1 MLQLE
6 EEEDMDSK
14 LINTLKD
21 NLEKRHFR
29 VSVFDTKE
37 EAAGYLQ
44 DQIQDSTVG
53 IGGSVTAQQMDLYN
67 KLSEKNKV
75 VWHWMPPEGKTPD
88 DVRVMAMTTENYICS
103 VNGAAATGELIFID
117 GAGNR
122 VGAVAYGHKKVWLVI
137 GENKIAEDFDKA
149 LWRARNIAAPKN
161 TQRLK
166 PKTPCAIKGDHCY
179 NCSSPER
186 ICNILQVLWNKPM
199 GMDYEIILIREELGY

>member
-1 MLQLE
+1 
-6 EEEDMDSK
+6 MDSK

-122 VGAVAYGHKKVWLVI
+122 VGAVAYGHKKVRIRLQKTSI
-137 GENKIAEDFDKA
+137 RLSGGRGILRPRKTHSGLNPKHPAPSKA
-149 LWRARNIAAPKN
+149 TTAITAAAPN
-161 TQRLK
+161 GS
-166 PKTPCAIKGDHCY
+166 AIFY
-179 NCSSPER
+179 RSSGINPWEW
-186 ICNILQVLWNKPM
+186 IMKS
-199 GMDYEIILIREELGY
+199 Y